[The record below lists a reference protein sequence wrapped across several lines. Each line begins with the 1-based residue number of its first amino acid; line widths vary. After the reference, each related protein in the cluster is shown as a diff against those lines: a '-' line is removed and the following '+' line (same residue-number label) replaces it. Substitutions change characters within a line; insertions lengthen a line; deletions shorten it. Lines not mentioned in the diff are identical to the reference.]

1 MIIEK
6 KVINQKCYT
15 CDGKGTVNQSKCS
28 QCNGTGIF
36 QESTYYHIDKKNKIC
51 FSGDTLK

>member
-1 MIIEK
+1 MTVEK
-6 KVINQKCYT
+6 KVINKKCYI

-36 QESTYYHIDKKNKIC
+36 KEYIYYYIDEKNKIA

>member
-1 MIIEK
+1 MTVEK